1 MAKVRIL
8 FQLLSVFPKKMQKS
22 YESNW
27 RKVAQKS
34 VFLKK
39 SREKW
44 LFFDKKRGKS
54 SSLSEDFDQFSDLGD
69 AAFWFH
75 LTDYQE
81 IVIYGMKAVWSFWSF
96 GHLSK
101 SKTDAV
107 KIITIIKKYI
117 FIL

>member
-39 SREKW
+39 SRGKW

-69 AAFWFH
+69 GAFWFH
-75 LTDYQE
+75 LPDYQAN
-81 IVIYGMKAVWSFWSF
+81 VIWKIDGGVVILVIWSF

-107 KIITIIKKYI
+107 KIVTII
-117 FIL
+117 

>member
-107 KIITIIKKYI
+107 KIVTII
-117 FIL
+117 